1 MGPLKVMIDRKAA
14 VAAYAAKVIEPEK
27 MSAIDKIV
35 LRLPFVPRDGTSC
48 LICMAMSL
56 VVCFV
61 VVLVISQFDREQAA
75 SKEEHDEHEETQQQE
90 VVGKFMGENINAK
103 EAEQDD
109 TDQDESKPFEE
120 PPTPTL
126 SPPDDIVDV
135 KGEKSVPSIPIP
147 KSPSKML
154 REKAKSIGGSIR
166 RLGSNDYASKLSI
179 IKKKE

>member
-109 TDQDESKPFEE
+109 TDQDESNSDFV
-120 PPTPTL
+120 
-126 SPPDDIVDV
+126 S
-135 KGEKSVPSIPIP
+135 S
-147 KSPSKML
+147 
-154 REKAKSIGGSIR
+154 
-166 RLGSNDYASKLSI
+166 
-179 IKKKE
+179 